1 MFAVHRKD
9 TNKRARNTKL
19 ASVFFIEHVEFTAAN
34 RHTIQS
40 RLAIHIKESKKRRMP
55 EKLCLLQQKTETIF
69 ARRPI
74 FIIFALVLALYAWS
88 TTKTSLLKKKME
100 NYIVSAR
107 KYRPDTFESVVAQK
121 SLTTTL
127 KNAIHSGKLAHAYLF
142 CGPRGVGKTTCARI
156 FAKTIN
162 CTNPTGNGEP
172 CNQCESCQSFN
183 QQRSYSIYEL
193 DAASNN
199 SVEDIRSLNEQVR
212 IPPQVGKYKVYII
225 DEVHMLSQAA
235 FNAFLKTLEEPPA
248 HAIFILATTEKHKII
263 PTILSRCQIYDFSRI
278 EAADIIAHLKGIA
291 EKEKINY
298 EYEALRIIAQKSDGC
313 MRDALSLFDQMA
325 SFTQS
330 DLTYAK
336 VIESLNVLDYE
347 YYFRLTDFILEKK
360 TAQCLL
366 LFNSILNKGFE
377 GNIFIEGAA
386 SHFRDLLVNSDDATG
401 ELFEGSPELRA
412 RYAEQARR
420 CTPKML
426 FNAIRLCSNCSLNYR
441 TSRNKRLQVEL
452 TLIELSQM
460 SDNDNDDGGG
470 RRPKILKPI
479 FNKIAQDTPQAQA
492 VKAAQPEP
500 ATQHT
505 QRSAV
510 TGSTTQQVAA
520 IATTQQS
527 TPQPTTPTPAQAVQQ
542 GRPAELRTRNEGG
555 GSLGKMFRKSRT
567 VIEAAPQSEPIP
579 VVEAPK
585 AEETKPAIT
594 PAPST
599 VTITDATI
607 AQAWTS
613 FALLLPEN
621 ERALADRMKI
631 MSPKVEE
638 KDCFVISVDNQ
649 MAADLF
655 TSEGKRICE
664 GMAPFLG
671 NTVMKMRIVVNK
683 VVVERHVSDKSKQ
696 YAILVEKNPLV
707 ERLRQEL
714 NLEIAR

>member
-1 MFAVHRKD
+1 
-9 TNKRARNTKL
+9 
-19 ASVFFIEHVEFTAAN
+19 
-34 RHTIQS
+34 
-40 RLAIHIKESKKRRMP
+40 
-55 EKLCLLQQKTETIF
+55 
-69 ARRPI
+69 
-74 FIIFALVLALYAWS
+74 
-88 TTKTSLLKKKME
+88 ME

-107 KYRPDTFESVVAQK
+107 KYRPDTFETVVAQK

-127 KNAIHSGKLAHAYLF
+127 KNAIHSGRLAHAYLF

-162 CTNPTGNGEP
+162 CTNPTENGEP

-199 SVEDIRSLNEQVR
+199 SVDDIRSLNEQVR

-225 DEVHMLSQAA
+225 DEVHMLTQAA

-278 EAADIIAHLKGIA
+278 EVADIVAHLKEIA
-291 EKEKINY
+291 EKENINY

-313 MRDALSLFDQMA
+313 MRDALSLFDQTA

-366 LFNSILNKGFE
+366 LFNEILNKGFE

-386 SHFRDLLVNSDDATG
+386 SHFRDLLVNSDEATG
-401 ELFEGSPELRA
+401 DLFEGSAELRN

-426 FNAIRLCSNCSLNYR
+426 FQAIKLCSNCSLNYR

-460 SDNDNDDGGG
+460 SESDSEDGGG
-470 RRPKILKPI
+470 RRPKMLKPI
-479 FNKIAQDTPQAQA
+479 FNKVAQETPQAAKEQTA
-492 VKAAQPEP
+492 QTVTPVTSAQPIPANSSMANAPQHSAPTAGPDNRRPQP
-500 ATQHT
+500 ATP
-505 QRSAV
+505 A
-510 TGSTTQQVAA
+510 
-520 IATTQQS
+520 
-527 TPQPTTPTPAQAVQQ
+527 PTPTIQQ
-542 GRPAELRTRNEGG
+542 GRPAELRTRNDEG
-555 GSLGKMFRKSRT
+555 GSLGKMFRRSRT
-567 VIEAAPQSEPIP
+567 VIETSNAPTNATLAE
-579 VVEAPK
+579 VAKVE
-585 AEETKPAIT
+585 EVKPTIA
-594 PAPST
+594 PAPT
-599 VTITDATI
+599 TNIVEITDATVT
-607 AQAWTS
+607 QAWTS

-631 MSPKVEE
+631 MSPKAEGT
-638 KDCFVISVDNQ
+638 DCFLISVDNQ

-655 TSEGKRICE
+655 TKEEKRICE
-664 GMAPFLG
+664 GMSPFLG
-671 NTVMKMRIVVNK
+671 NRVLKMKIVVNK

-696 YAILVEKNPLV
+696 YAILVEKNPLI
-707 ERLRQEL
+707 EKLRQEL
-714 NLEIAR
+714 NLEVAR

>member
-1 MFAVHRKD
+1 
-9 TNKRARNTKL
+9 
-19 ASVFFIEHVEFTAAN
+19 
-34 RHTIQS
+34 
-40 RLAIHIKESKKRRMP
+40 
-55 EKLCLLQQKTETIF
+55 
-69 ARRPI
+69 
-74 FIIFALVLALYAWS
+74 
-88 TTKTSLLKKKME
+88 ME

-107 KYRPDTFESVVAQK
+107 KYRPDTFETVVSQK

-162 CTNPTGNGEP
+162 CTNPTENGEP

-278 EAADIIAHLKGIA
+278 EAGDIIAHLKNIADNEGI
-291 EKEKINY
+291 NC

-325 SFTQS
+325 SFTQG
-330 DLTYAK
+330 DLTYTK

-360 TAQCLL
+360 TSQCLL
-366 LFNSILNKGFE
+366 LFNDILNKGFE

-386 SHFRDLLVNSDDATG
+386 SHFRDLLVNSDNATA
-401 ELFEGSPELRA
+401 ELFEGSNELRN
-412 RYAEQARR
+412 RYVEQAQR
-420 CTPKML
+420 CTPRML
-426 FNAIRLCSNCSLNYR
+426 FKAIRLCSNCSLNYR

-460 SDNDNDDGGG
+460 SDSDNDDGGG
-470 RRPKILKPI
+470 RRPKMLKPI
-479 FNKIAQDTPQAQA
+479 FNKIAQEAQKVPAA
-492 VKAAQPEP
+492 VQQRTDGSVGN
-500 ATQHT
+500 TQT
-505 QRSAV
+505 REK
-510 TGSTTQQVAA
+510 
-520 IATTQQS
+520 ATTS
-527 TPQPTTPTPAQAVQQ
+527 SSVAVPQNRTAPAITTDAPDRTSQATAKPTPAIQ
-542 GRPAELRTRNEGG
+542 GRPTELRTRAEGG
-555 GSLGKMFRKSRT
+555 GTLGLMFKKSRT
-567 VIEAAPQSEPIP
+567 NIAADTQECVAVEEPG
-579 VVEAPK
+579 K
-585 AEETKPAIT
+585 AEETMTSTAIPESCT
-594 PAPST
+594 TAR
-599 VTITDATI
+599 ITDATLT
-607 AQAWTS
+607 QAWTS
-613 FALLLPEN
+613 FALMLPEN

-631 MSPKVEE
+631 ISPKV
-638 KDCFVISVDNQ
+638 DDQSNFTISVDNQ

-655 TSEGKRICE
+655 YKEEKRICD
-664 GMAPFLG
+664 GIKTFLG
-671 NTVMKMRIVVNK
+671 NTTMKMRVVVNK

-707 ERLRQEL
+707 EKLRKEL

>member
-1 MFAVHRKD
+1 
-9 TNKRARNTKL
+9 
-19 ASVFFIEHVEFTAAN
+19 
-34 RHTIQS
+34 
-40 RLAIHIKESKKRRMP
+40 
-55 EKLCLLQQKTETIF
+55 
-69 ARRPI
+69 
-74 FIIFALVLALYAWS
+74 
-88 TTKTSLLKKKME
+88 ME

-127 KNAIHSGKLAHAYLF
+127 KNAIHSGRLAHAYLF

-162 CTNPTGNGEP
+162 CTNPTENGEP

-199 SVEDIRSLNEQVR
+199 SVDDIRSLNEQVR

-225 DEVHMLSQAA
+225 DEVHMLTTSA

-248 HAIFILATTEKHKII
+248 HAIFILATTEKHKVI

-291 EKEKINY
+291 EKEEIHCD
-298 EYEALRIIAQKSDGC
+298 YEALRIIAQKSDGC

-325 SFTQS
+325 SFTQG
-330 DLTYAK
+330 DLTYTK

-347 YYFRLTDFILEKK
+347 YYFRLTDYIIEKK

-366 LFNSILNKGFE
+366 LFNDVLNKGFE

-386 SHFRDLLVNSDDATG
+386 SHFRDLLVNSNDATA
-401 ELFEGSPELRA
+401 ELFEGSTDLRN
-412 RYAEQARR
+412 RYTEQAKR

-426 FNAIRLCSNCSLNYR
+426 FNAIRLCSNCSMNYR

-460 SDNDNDDGGG
+460 GESDSDDGGG
-470 RRPKILKPI
+470 LRPKILKPI
-479 FNKIAQDTPQAQA
+479 FNKIANQTTQAQA
-492 VKAAQPEP
+492 AQ
-500 ATQHT
+500 ATQAPQTAQNIQATNNT
-505 QRSAV
+505 Q
-510 TGSTTQQVAA
+510 TLP
-520 IATTQQS
+520 QQS
-527 TPQPTTPTPAQAVQQ
+527 VAPASTVSQRPAAPAPTIQ
-542 GRPAELRTRNEGG
+542 GRPAELRSRGEGG
-555 GSLGKMFRKSRT
+555 GTLGRMFQKSRT
-567 VIEAAPQSEPIP
+567 VIETGTQSTTPP
-579 VVEAPK
+579 AK
-585 AEETKPAIT
+585 EETRVERPEPT
-594 PAPST
+594 APSNAQII
-599 VTITDATI
+599 ITDAML

-631 MSPKVEE
+631 MVPKVESQNS
-638 KDCFVISVDNQ
+638 FIISVDNQ

-655 TSEGKRICE
+655 TREEKRICE
-664 GMAPFLG
+664 GMSSFLG
-671 NTVMKMRIVVNK
+671 DTTMRMRVVVNK
-683 VVVERHVSDKSKQ
+683 VVVERHTSDKSKQ
-696 YAILVEKNPLV
+696 YALLVEKNPLV
-707 ERLRQEL
+707 EKLRKEL
-714 NLEIAR
+714 NLEVSR

>member
-1 MFAVHRKD
+1 
-9 TNKRARNTKL
+9 
-19 ASVFFIEHVEFTAAN
+19 
-34 RHTIQS
+34 
-40 RLAIHIKESKKRRMP
+40 
-55 EKLCLLQQKTETIF
+55 
-69 ARRPI
+69 
-74 FIIFALVLALYAWS
+74 
-88 TTKTSLLKKKME
+88 ME

-127 KNAIHSGKLAHAYLF
+127 KNAIHSGRLAHAFLF

-162 CTNPTGNGEP
+162 CTNPTENGEP

-199 SVEDIRSLNEQVR
+199 SVDDIRSLNEQVR

-225 DEVHMLSQAA
+225 DEVHMLTQAA

-263 PTILSRCQIYDFSRI
+263 PTILSRCQIYDFTRI

-291 EKEKINY
+291 EKEGINY

-330 DLTYAK
+330 DLTYSK

-347 YYFRLTDFILEKK
+347 YYFRLTDFILEKN

-366 LFNSILNKGFE
+366 LFNSVLNKGFE

-386 SHFRDLLVNSDDATG
+386 SHFRDLLVNSDDATS
-401 ELFEGSPELRA
+401 ELFEGSPELRS

-460 SDNDNDDGGG
+460 GDSDSDDGGG

-479 FNKIAQDTPQAQA
+479 FNKITQETTKEQTVKTTQPVPTPQETQKSIGNTAQQTA
-492 VKAAQPEP
+492 YSV
-500 ATQHT
+500 ATPN
-505 QRSAV
+505 A
-510 TGSTTQQVAA
+510 
-520 IATTQQS
+520 
-527 TPQPTTPTPAQAVQQ
+527 TPQPSTPAPTQSQTGQPVQAVQQ
-542 GRPAELRTRNEGG
+542 GRPAELKTRSEGG
-555 GSLGKMFRKSRT
+555 GSLGRMFKKSRT
-567 VIEAAPQSEPIP
+567 VIETAVQNEPAPAET
-579 VVEAPK
+579 VK
-585 AEETKPAIT
+585 AEEVKPAVT
-594 PAPST
+594 PPAPNT
-599 VTITDATI
+599 DTITDATV

-631 MSPKVEE
+631 MSPKVEGNE
-638 KDCFVISVDNQ
+638 SFVISVDNQ

-683 VVVERHVSDKSKQ
+683 VVIERHVSDKSKQ
-696 YAILVEKNPLV
+696 YAMLVEKNPLV
-707 ERLRQEL
+707 EKLRQEL

>member
-1 MFAVHRKD
+1 
-9 TNKRARNTKL
+9 
-19 ASVFFIEHVEFTAAN
+19 
-34 RHTIQS
+34 
-40 RLAIHIKESKKRRMP
+40 
-55 EKLCLLQQKTETIF
+55 
-69 ARRPI
+69 
-74 FIIFALVLALYAWS
+74 
-88 TTKTSLLKKKME
+88 ME

-127 KNAIHSGKLAHAYLF
+127 KNAIHSGRLAHAFLF

-162 CTNPTGNGEP
+162 CTNPTENGEP

-199 SVEDIRSLNEQVR
+199 SVDDIRSLNEQVR

-225 DEVHMLSQAA
+225 DEVHMLTQAA

-263 PTILSRCQIYDFSRI
+263 PTILSRCQIYDFTRI

-291 EKEKINY
+291 EKEGINY

-330 DLTYAK
+330 DLTYSK

-347 YYFRLTDFILEKK
+347 YYFRLTDFILEKN

-366 LFNSILNKGFE
+366 LFNSVLNKGFE

-401 ELFEGSPELRA
+401 ELFEGSPELRS

-460 SDNDNDDGGG
+460 GDSDSDDGGG

-479 FNKIAQDTPQAQA
+479 FNKITQETRKEQTVKTTQPVPTPQETQKSIGNTAQQTA
-492 VKAAQPEP
+492 YSV
-500 ATQHT
+500 ATPN
-505 QRSAV
+505 A
-510 TGSTTQQVAA
+510 
-520 IATTQQS
+520 
-527 TPQPTTPTPAQAVQQ
+527 TPQPSTPAPTQSQTGQPVQAVQQ
-542 GRPAELRTRNEGG
+542 GRPAELKTRSEGG
-555 GSLGKMFRKSRT
+555 GSLDRMFKKSRT
-567 VIEAAPQSEPIP
+567 VIETAVQNEPAPAET
-579 VVEAPK
+579 VK
-585 AEETKPAIT
+585 AEEVKPAVT
-594 PAPST
+594 PPAPNT
-599 VTITDATI
+599 DTITDATV

-631 MSPKVEE
+631 MSPKVEGNE
-638 KDCFVISVDNQ
+638 SFVISVDNQ

-683 VVVERHVSDKSKQ
+683 VVIERHVSDKSKQ
-696 YAILVEKNPLV
+696 YAMLVEKNPLV
-707 ERLRQEL
+707 EKLRQEL

>member
-1 MFAVHRKD
+1 
-9 TNKRARNTKL
+9 
-19 ASVFFIEHVEFTAAN
+19 
-34 RHTIQS
+34 
-40 RLAIHIKESKKRRMP
+40 
-55 EKLCLLQQKTETIF
+55 
-69 ARRPI
+69 
-74 FIIFALVLALYAWS
+74 
-88 TTKTSLLKKKME
+88 ME

-162 CTNPTGNGEP
+162 CTNPTENGEP

-278 EAADIIAHLKGIA
+278 ETGDIVAHLKGIA
-291 EKEKINY
+291 EKESIHCD
-298 EYEALRIIAQKSDGC
+298 YEALRIIAQKSDGC

-325 SFTQS
+325 SFTQG
-330 DLTYAK
+330 DLTYTK

-360 TAQCLL
+360 TSQCLL
-366 LFNSILNKGFE
+366 LFNEILNKGFE

-386 SHFRDLLVNSDDATG
+386 SHFRDLLVNSDDATI
-401 ELFEGSPELRA
+401 ELFEGSTDLRN
-412 RYAEQARR
+412 RYAEQAKR

-460 SDNDNDDGGG
+460 NDGDSDDGGG
-470 RRPKILKPI
+470 RRPKMLKPI
-479 FNKIAQDTPQAQA
+479 FNKIAQEAPQTQPAQQAQA
-492 VKAAQPEP
+492 TAAP
-500 ATQHT
+500 A
-505 QRSAV
+505 
-510 TGSTTQQVAA
+510 
-520 IATTQQS
+520 ATKVESKTAP
-527 TPQPTTPTPAQAVQQ
+527 TPQQPTSAATPVTPANNTPAASAIQ
-542 GRPAELRTRNEGG
+542 GRPAELRTRSEGG
-555 GSLGKMFRKSRT
+555 GSLGKMFQRSRT
-567 VIEAAPQSEPIP
+567 IIDAGTQNAPTAAEP
-579 VVEAPK
+579 VKVEQTRVTA
-585 AEETKPAIT
+585 ATTTRPA
-594 PAPST
+594 
-599 VTITDATI
+599 TITDSMLT
-607 AQAWTS
+607 QAWTS

-631 MSPKVEE
+631 MSPKVEGANN
-638 KDCFVISVDNQ
+638 FVISVDNQ

-655 TSEGKRICE
+655 AKEEKRICE
-664 GMAPFLG
+664 GMSAFLG
-671 NTVMKMRIVVNK
+671 NTTMKMRVVVNK

-696 YAILVEKNPLV
+696 YSILVEKNPLV
-707 ERLRQEL
+707 EKLRKEL
-714 NLEIAR
+714 NLEVAR

>member
-1 MFAVHRKD
+1 
-9 TNKRARNTKL
+9 
-19 ASVFFIEHVEFTAAN
+19 
-34 RHTIQS
+34 
-40 RLAIHIKESKKRRMP
+40 
-55 EKLCLLQQKTETIF
+55 
-69 ARRPI
+69 
-74 FIIFALVLALYAWS
+74 
-88 TTKTSLLKKKME
+88 ME

-127 KNAIHSGKLAHAYLF
+127 KNAIHSGRLAHAFLF

-162 CTNPTGNGEP
+162 CTNPTENGEP

-183 QQRSYSIYEL
+183 QQRSYSIYAL
-193 DAASNN
+193 DAASN
-199 SVEDIRSLNEQVR
+199 SSGDDIRSMNEQGRV
-212 IPPQVGKYKVYII
+212 PPQVGKYKVYII
-225 DEVHMLSQAA
+225 DEVHMLTQAA

-263 PTILSRCQIYDFSRI
+263 PTILSRCQIYDFTRI
-278 EAADIIAHLKGIA
+278 EAADIIAHLKNIA
-291 EKEKINY
+291 EKENINY

-366 LFNSILNKGFE
+366 LFNEILNKGFE

-386 SHFRDLLVNSDDATG
+386 SHFRDLLVNSDEATG
-401 ELFEGSPELRA
+401 ELFEGSAELRN
-412 RYAEQARR
+412 RYTEQARR

-460 SDNDNDDGGG
+460 SDSDSEDGGG

-479 FNKIAQDTPQAQA
+479 FNKAAQETPQAQQSA
-492 VKAAQPEP
+492 AAQPAVQP
-500 ATQHT
+500 TVADSNAAGMTQHNT
-505 QRSAV
+505 PVVNTSYGR
-510 TGSTTQQVAA
+510 
-520 IATTQQS
+520 
-527 TPQPTTPTPAQAVQQ
+527 PQPTPPAPAATQAPAPTIQQ
-542 GRPAELRTRNEGG
+542 GRPAELRTRNEEG
-555 GSLGKMFRKSRT
+555 GSLGKMFRRSRSA
-567 VIEAAPQSEPIP
+567 IETSAQPAAAP
-579 VVEAPK
+579 VETAKVETAKFEEARPTAQPAPP
-585 AEETKPAIT
+585 ATVAIT
-594 PAPST
+594 DST
-599 VTITDATI
+599 VS
-607 AQAWTS
+607 QAWTS

-631 MSPKVEE
+631 MSPKAEGR
-638 KDCFVISVDNQ
+638 DSFVISVDNQ

-655 TSEGKRICE
+655 TREERRICE
-664 GMAPFLG
+664 GMAPYLG
-671 NTVMKMRIVVNK
+671 NTVLKMRIVVNK

-696 YAILVEKNPLV
+696 YAILVEKNPLI
-707 ERLRQEL
+707 EKLRQEL
-714 NLEIAR
+714 NLEVAR

>member
-1 MFAVHRKD
+1 
-9 TNKRARNTKL
+9 
-19 ASVFFIEHVEFTAAN
+19 
-34 RHTIQS
+34 
-40 RLAIHIKESKKRRMP
+40 
-55 EKLCLLQQKTETIF
+55 
-69 ARRPI
+69 
-74 FIIFALVLALYAWS
+74 
-88 TTKTSLLKKKME
+88 ME

-127 KNAIHSGKLAHAYLF
+127 KNAIHSGRLAHAFLF

-162 CTNPTGNGEP
+162 CTNPTENGEP

-199 SVEDIRSLNEQVR
+199 SVDDIRSLNEQVR
-212 IPPQVGKYKVYII
+212 VPPQVGKYKVYII
-225 DEVHMLSQAA
+225 DEVHMLTQAA

-263 PTILSRCQIYDFSRI
+263 PTILSRCQIYDFTRI
-278 EAADIIAHLKGIA
+278 EAADIIAHLKNIA
-291 EKEKINY
+291 EKENINY

-366 LFNSILNKGFE
+366 LFNEILNKGFE

-386 SHFRDLLVNSDDATG
+386 SHFRDLLVNSDEATG
-401 ELFEGSPELRA
+401 ELFEGSAELRN
-412 RYAEQARR
+412 RYTEQARR

-460 SDNDNDDGGG
+460 SDSDSEDGGG

-479 FNKIAQDTPQAQA
+479 FNKAAQETPQAQQSA
-492 VKAAQPEP
+492 AAQPSVQP
-500 ATQHT
+500 TVADSNAAGMTQHNAPVVNT
-505 QRSAV
+505 SYGR
-510 TGSTTQQVAA
+510 
-520 IATTQQS
+520 
-527 TPQPTTPTPAQAVQQ
+527 PQPTPPAPAATQAPTPTIQQ
-542 GRPAELRTRNEGG
+542 GRPAELRTRNEEG
-555 GSLGKMFRKSRT
+555 GSLGKMFKRSRSA
-567 VIEAAPQSEPIP
+567 IETSAPPAAAP
-579 VVEAPK
+579 VETAKVETAKFEEARPTAQPAPP
-585 AEETKPAIT
+585 ATVAIT
-594 PAPST
+594 DST
-599 VTITDATI
+599 VS
-607 AQAWTS
+607 QAWTS

-631 MSPKVEE
+631 MSPKAEGR
-638 KDCFVISVDNQ
+638 DSFVISVDNQ

-655 TSEGKRICE
+655 TREEKRICE
-664 GMAPFLG
+664 GMAPYLG
-671 NTVMKMRIVVNK
+671 NTVLKMKIVVNK

-696 YAILVEKNPLV
+696 YAILVEKNPLI
-707 ERLRQEL
+707 EKLRQEL
-714 NLEIAR
+714 NLEVAR

>member
-1 MFAVHRKD
+1 MPE
-9 TNKRARNTKL
+9 ARERMGNNT
-19 ASVFFIEHVEFTAAN
+19 I
-34 RHTIQS
+34 IY
-40 RLAIHIKESKKRRMP
+40 IKE
-55 EKLCLLQQKTETIF
+55 
-69 ARRPI
+69 
-74 FIIFALVLALYAWS
+74 
-88 TTKTSLLKKKME
+88 ME

-162 CTNPTGNGEP
+162 CTNPTASGEP
-172 CNQCESCQSFN
+172 CNECESCQSFN

-278 EAADIIAHLKGIA
+278 ETGDIIAHLQSIAQKEGI
-291 EKEKINY
+291 NSD
-298 EYEALRIIAQKSDGC
+298 YEALRIIAQKSDGC

-325 SFTQS
+325 SFTQG
-330 DLTYAK
+330 DLTYSK

-347 YYFRLTDFILEKK
+347 YYFRLTDFILEKN
-360 TAQCLL
+360 TSQCLL
-366 LFNSILNKGFE
+366 LFNEILNKGFE

-386 SHFRDLLVNSDDATG
+386 SHFRDLLVNSDEATLQ
-401 ELFEGSPELRA
+401 LFEGSNELRN

-426 FNAIRLCSNCSLNYR
+426 FNAIRLCSNCSQNYR

-460 SDNDNDDGGG
+460 SDSDSDESGG
-470 RRPKILKPI
+470 RRPKTLKPI
-479 FNKIAQDTPQAQA
+479 FNKVEQNAQQTAAKATTPQVTRQEPAIPAQQASRQPEAPKAQA
-492 VKAAQPEP
+492 TPV
-500 ATQHT
+500 
-505 QRSAV
+505 
-510 TGSTTQQVAA
+510 TQQN
-520 IATTQQS
+520 TQ
-527 TPQPTTPTPAQAVQQ
+527 PLLQ
-542 GRPAELRTRNEGG
+542 GRPAELRTTASSGNNMGRMFQRSRSTM
-555 GSLGKMFRKSRT
+555 GST
-567 VIEAAPQSEPIP
+567 PQPGTT
-579 VVEAPK
+579 AQG
-585 AEETKPAIT
+585 TT
-594 PAPST
+594 APST
-599 VTITDATI
+599 DEQRRNATEVAASAPQAIVTDEMLG
-607 AQAWTS
+607 QAWTA
-613 FALLLPEN
+613 FALRLPEN

-631 MSPKVEE
+631 MVPKVEGNG
-638 KDCFVISVDNQ
+638 CFTISVDNQ
-649 MAADLF
+649 MAAELF
-655 TSEGKRICE
+655 ASEEKRIIE
-664 GMAPFLG
+664 GISQFLNG
-671 NTVMKMRIVVNK
+671 TRMKMRVIVNK
-683 VVVERHVSDKSKQ
+683 VVVERHTSDKGKQ
-696 YAILVEKNPLV
+696 FAILVEKNPLIDK
-707 ERLRQEL
+707 LRKEL